1 MAPAS
6 PEKENDMDEMVDEKK
21 DWEYDLLISVLAEAQ
36 AQALLDIIIAFVESH
51 GAELAGGMQL
61 ATIKEASDVPER
73 VG

>member
-1 MAPAS
+1 
-6 PEKENDMDEMVDEKK
+6 MDDKLDEKQ
-21 DWEYDLLISVLAEAQ
+21 DWEYDLLVSALTEDQ